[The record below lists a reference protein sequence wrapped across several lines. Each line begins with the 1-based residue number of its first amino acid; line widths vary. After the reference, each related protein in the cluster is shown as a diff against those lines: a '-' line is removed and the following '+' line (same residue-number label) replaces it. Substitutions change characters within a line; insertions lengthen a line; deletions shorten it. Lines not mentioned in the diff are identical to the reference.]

1 LEAERACSG
10 TTKSTASNDNSVP
23 DCIAEPYSATGFPEG
38 WIMRTRYL
46 MTAAFSLALSAPVS
60 AAERK
65 AEVVVYG
72 ATARG
77 VIAAIINP
85 ARKKNRE

>member
-1 LEAERACSG
+1 
-10 TTKSTASNDNSVP
+10 
-23 DCIAEPYSATGFPEG
+23 
-38 WIMRTRYL
+38 MRTRYL

-65 AEVVVYG
+65 ADVVVYG